1 MYYVILYSDYVILQ
15 GNKGNV
21 IVVCVM
27 YGLCNNTRYDAVDY
41 YATI

>member
-27 YGLCNNTRYDAVDY
+27 YGY
-41 YATI
+41 IGIM